1 MYALALCGWLR
12 RLGRDSLWP
21 EGGKAGVIFLMK
33 GFFIPTYRLFP
44 HIFQVFFFL
53 YTGRVVT
60 MVSSDNLRIRPSTL
74 GWLTLARTP
83 NAFFNRCAC
92 TPAIRAAV
100 LYCRKGD
107 SQGALTSNI
116 MPPST
121 VFHTLGYLW
130 DVFRGLGTVGP
141 LFWGRKIGR

>member
-1 MYALALCGWLR
+1 MARGW
-12 RLGRDSLWP
+12 
-21 EGGKAGVIFLMK
+21 EGGCNILDEGVFYTHVST
-33 GFFIPTYRLFP
+33 FSTYLSS
-44 HIFQVFFFL
+44 FFFL